1 MKLFSHVSLI
11 HRSQLCLLTSHSE
24 KMIISSEIF
33 TSDGLNVSDYSFY
46 NATVLETGFKLTPV
60 LYIIL
65 ILLVFPINS
74 YVIWLIVTGTG
85 NGLATEIFNL
95 NLAVCEIFIWLESV
109 LSQLTCEVEL
119 LYIVLHFLDGLAI
132 TARPLFLCLICFER
146 YLAVVHPL
154 TFLKYK
160 PLRYRVICSVIAW
173 VANLVSGGIIS
184 IPSTSSSVYFGVLFV
199 QFFLFLCIQLFCLV
213 TVLRALKQSVPG
225 ERGKGRNGKNNMKRK
240 AFQIILI
247 TTVTML
253 MMYAPYTVVVA
264 LCTSST
270 LPDLLS
276 SISFVCFTS
285 AGLVQPIFF
294 FTGLGSCPS
303 SNVTNS
309 TLIIIK
315 SYFIP
320 FTYKYEVVGQNN
332 VNTHYYRG
340 WYHFYIQ

>member
-1 MKLFSHVSLI
+1 MKLFSHVSLF

-33 TSDGLNVSDYSFY
+33 TSDGLNFSDYLFY

-60 LYIIL
+60 VYIIL

-85 NGLATEIFNL
+85 NGLAAEIFNL
-95 NLAVCEIFIWLESV
+95 NLAVCETFIWLESV
-109 LSQLTCEVEL
+109 LSQLNYEVEF

-132 TARPLFLCLICFER
+132 TARPLFQCLMCVER
-146 YLAVVHPL
+146 YLAVVHPV

-184 IPSTSSSVYFGVLFV
+184 IPSMSSSVYFGLLFV
-199 QFFLFLCIQLFCLV
+199 QFFLFLCIQLFCIV
-213 TVLRALKQSVPG
+213 TVLRALKQSGPG
-225 ERGKGRNGKNNMKRK
+225 ERGKGKNCKNHMKRK

-253 MMYAPYTVVVA
+253 MMYAPYIVVVA
-264 LCTSST
+264 LYTSST
-270 LPDLLS
+270 LPDILS

-285 AGLVQPIFF
+285 AGLVQPILFLYRVGKLPF
-294 FTGLGSCPS
+294 
-303 SNVTNS
+303 
-309 TLIIIK
+309 IK
-315 SYFIP
+315 CHQF
-320 FTYKYEVVGQNN
+320 
-332 VNTHYYRG
+332 
-340 WYHFYIQ
+340 